1 MFLNAPEVSVT
12 CAPALELQLVERF
25 KIDVVILGIIGAVFA
40 AALYYLM
47 LRYQVF
53 FPGFDVK
60 RFAVATIPAS
70 HTSSIQSSLAAQ
82 RKDQAGSAEPSEN
95 ITTTPEAREK
105 QRESLRSK
113 LAGVFV
119 ATLCGIGAA
128 LLILLVGAPFLRSA
142 ADCWLSAVEDA
153 GRLVIVPALPRPPT
167 RIQDILLEELQRRI
181 ATVASAWESTLRG
194 PASALAEAAENSR
207 RSVEAATQAFDGL
220 RISIDD
226 LKALGQSA
234 TRIRSAAQ
242 SIEATAKVYVN
253 ASQGLEAAVKS
264 LEVTLPTLTVDLRSL
279 VARLEGLE
287 GALVSGTRSVA
298 ASGDTLREVVAKMG
312 TDFHGL
318 QEAVASRHARES
330 AFLEHTEQLVGLI
343 QNRLNSLASV
353 EQDIKVQAGEMNTA
367 VASVGLAVAHALDP
381 LHNSIAGAIRQ
392 TLGELLQ
399 THSDGLT
406 AVLIEMRQESA
417 ATAALLEQIRSGRE
431 GIIVATGEIVTRANV
446 LRERSEELDQV
457 AQQVGTLL
465 SALNGLSSA
474 VHQLI
479 QSGVVAHPEPDFLT
493 ALSRSLEEA
502 SVQNV
507 STFAASLTQ
516 VQRSVTRV
524 EEGVSRFGALVEGPQ
539 EQTDGSFW
547 ERWTQRRRA
556 SRGRSG

>member
-1 MFLNAPEVSVT
+1 
-12 CAPALELQLVERF
+12 
-25 KIDVVILGIIGAVFA
+25 
-40 AALYYLM
+40 
-47 LRYQVF
+47 
-53 FPGFDVK
+53 
-60 RFAVATIPAS
+60 
-70 HTSSIQSSLAAQ
+70 
-82 RKDQAGSAEPSEN
+82 
-95 ITTTPEAREK
+95 
-105 QRESLRSK
+105 
-113 LAGVFV
+113 
-119 ATLCGIGAA
+119 
-128 LLILLVGAPFLRSA
+128 
-142 ADCWLSAVEDA
+142 
-153 GRLVIVPALPRPPT
+153 VIVPALPRLPT
-167 RIQDILLEELQRRI
+167 RIQDILLEELQRWI
-181 ATVASAWESTLRG
+181 ATVASAWESTLHG
-194 PASALAEAAENSR
+194 PAAALAEAAENSR
-207 RSVEAATQAFDGL
+207 RSVDAATQAFDGL
-220 RISIDD
+220 RLSIDD

-253 ASQGLEAAVKS
+253 ASQGLEAAVKG
-264 LEVTLPTLTVDLRSL
+264 LEVTLPTLTGDLRSL

-298 ASGDTLREVVAKMG
+298 ASGDTLREVVAQMG

-318 QEAVASRHARES
+318 QEAVASRHERES

-353 EQDIKVQAGEMNTA
+353 EQEIKVQAGEMNTA

-381 LHNSIAGAIRQ
+381 LHNNIAGAIRQ

-417 ATAALLEQIRSGRE
+417 ATGALLEQIRLGRE
-431 GIIVATGEIVTRANV
+431 GIIVATGEIVARANV
-446 LRERSEELDQV
+446 LRERSEELDHV
-457 AQQVGTLL
+457 AQQVGALL
-465 SALNGLSSA
+465 SALDGLSSA
-474 VHQLI
+474 VHQLT

-493 ALSRSLEEA
+493 ALIRALEEA
-502 SVQNV
+502 SVPNI

-524 EEGVSRFGALVEGPQ
+524 EEGVSRLGVLVEGPQ

-556 SRGRSG
+556 SRGRSV